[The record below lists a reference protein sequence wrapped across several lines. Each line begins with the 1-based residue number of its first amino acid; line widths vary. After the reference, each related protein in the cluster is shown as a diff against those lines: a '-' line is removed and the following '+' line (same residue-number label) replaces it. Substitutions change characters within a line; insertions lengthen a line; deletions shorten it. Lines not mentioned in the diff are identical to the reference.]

1 VAEAKIKLAKVE
13 GLWET
18 FQEVQASIEEIKL
31 QETQDE
37 NVVCADQEAEREVFE
52 SVYFEFLQF
61 LNDHCRTL
69 EIIDKTRGKQ
79 DATKASVPK

>member
-1 VAEAKIKLAKVE
+1 MAEAKVKLAKIE

-31 QETQDE
+31 QETQNE

-52 SVYFEFLQF
+52 SLFR
-61 LNDHCRTL
+61 DSSKDSGC
-69 EIIDKTRGKQ
+69 
-79 DATKASVPK
+79 S